1 MSHSDLP
8 REPDP
13 PPLAAL
19 DEANLKLR
27 SATERLRQLNEELKE
42 MAADFGSTGTESP
55 LPGSREP

>member
-1 MSHSDLP
+1 MSDSH
-8 REPDP
+8 P
-13 PPLAAL
+13 PAELGPPEIPAL

-42 MAADFGSTGTESP
+42 MAADLGNAGTEAP